1 MEGRTSECI
10 SCLPLSSLLVITEYE
25 IPPLSEMLG
34 MLVMEALTLLLSGN
48 ANNAGVFRECGGAR
62 CAHNLVPYPECRQ
75 QVLGE
80 N

>member
-1 MEGRTSECI
+1 
-10 SCLPLSSLLVITEYE
+10 LSSLLSVTEYE

-34 MLVMEALTLLLSGN
+34 MLVMEALTVLLSGN
-48 ANNAGVFRECGGAR
+48 PNNANVFRECGGAR

>member
-1 MEGRTSECI
+1 MYLC
-10 SCLPLSSLLVITEYE
+10 PSLLSLLAVTEYE
-25 IPPLSEMLG
+25 IPSMSEMLG

-48 ANNAGVFRECGGAR
+48 ASNANVFRECGGAR

>member
-1 MEGRTSECI
+1 MYHCPS
-10 SCLPLSSLLVITEYE
+10 LPSLLTVTEYE
-25 IPPLSEMLG
+25 IPSMSEMLG

-48 ANNAGVFRECGGAR
+48 ASNANVFRECGGAR

>member
-1 MEGRTSECI
+1 MYLCPS
-10 SCLPLSSLLVITEYE
+10 LSSLLAVTEYE
-25 IPPLSEMLG
+25 IPSMSEMLG

-48 ANNAGVFRECGGAR
+48 ASNANVFRECGGAR

>member
-1 MEGRTSECI
+1 M
-10 SCLPLSSLLVITEYE
+10 LTEYE
-25 IPPLSEMLG
+25 IPALSEMLG

-48 ANNAGVFRECGGAR
+48 ANNASVFRESGGAR

-80 N
+80 FNPSQFTF